1 MSTPKMSAPQKR
13 PEAVNGLSM
22 DVAPDVFATH
32 LVHGGVRVAFLAQ
45 AGIQATFVSGD
56 QINLLRDR
64 FTDKEL
70 LALCDQLGRLKVRK
84 VILLS
89 NRDRQY
95 RAQRDG
101 VGLRYAWIL
110 TAVLCCADG

>member
-1 MSTPKMSAPQKR
+1 
-13 PEAVNGLSM
+13 
-22 DVAPDVFATH
+22 
-32 LVHGGVRVAFLAQ
+32 
-45 AGIQATFVSGD
+45 
-56 QINLLRDR
+56 
-64 FTDKEL
+64 